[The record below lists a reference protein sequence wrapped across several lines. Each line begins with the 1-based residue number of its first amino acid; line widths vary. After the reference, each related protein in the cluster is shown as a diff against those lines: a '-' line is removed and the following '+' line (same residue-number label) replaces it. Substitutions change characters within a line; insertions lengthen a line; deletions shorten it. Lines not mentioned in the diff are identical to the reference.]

1 MINQYLLFVHD
12 KFIKLG
18 MHTPHVIPQELTK
31 WHIQLM
37 HILLDIVFLI
47 SVRFGFF

>member
-1 MINQYLLFVHD
+1 MNISFSVQD
-12 KFIKLG
+12 KFIKHG

-37 HILLDIVFLI
+37 HILLDIAFFIPAMFEFFL
-47 SVRFGFF
+47 